1 MQKHESD
8 GGRAE
13 VLRKMLEDRRREV
26 AVKRRE
32 LREDLAQQERANVN
46 EEEGA
51 DQFARGLDFALTE
64 MKSKT
69 LGQISEALARLDAGT
84 YGICID
90 CQEEIPA
97 ARLKAL
103 PFAERCRDCQE
114 GREADGTAE
123 SA

>member
-1 MQKHESD
+1 MEKNESARE
-8 GGRAE
+8 RAQM
-13 VLRKMLEDRRREV
+13 LRKMLEDRAQEV
-26 AVKRRE
+26 ASKRRE

-64 MKSKT
+64 MKSQT
-69 LGQISEALARLDAGT
+69 LARITEALARLDAGT
-84 YGICID
+84 YGVCVD
-90 CQEEIPA
+90 CKEEVPA

-114 GREADGTAE
+114 TREAEGTSDE
-123 SA
+123 S

>member
-1 MQKHESD
+1 MGKNESE
-8 GGRAE
+8 RA
-13 VLRKMLEDRRREV
+13 VMLRKMLEDRRDEV
-26 AVKRRE
+26 DAKRRE
-32 LREDLAQQERANVN
+32 LRDDLAQQERANVN

-64 MKSKT
+64 MKSQT
-69 LGQISEALARLDAGT
+69 LARIADAIARLDAGT
-84 YGICID
+84 YGACVD
-90 CQEEIPA
+90 CKEPIAA

-114 GREADGTAE
+114 GREADGMSE

>member
-1 MQKHESD
+1 MDKRE
-8 GGRAE
+8 GGDERSKL
-13 VLRKMLEDRRREV
+13 LRKMLEDRRREV
-26 AVKRRE
+26 VEKRRE
-32 LREDLAQQERANVN
+32 LREDLAQQDRANVN

-51 DQFARGLDFALTE
+51 DQFARGLEFALTE

-69 LGQISEALARLDAGT
+69 LARITDALTRLDQGT
-84 YGICID
+84 YGICVE
-90 CQEEIPA
+90 CEEPIGS

-114 GREADGTAE
+114 GQEAARE

>member
-1 MQKHESD
+1 MGKHNDSE
-8 GGRAE
+8 RE
-13 VLRKMLEDRRREV
+13 TVLRKMLEDRQREV
-26 AVKRRE
+26 ADKRRE

-51 DQFARGLDFALTE
+51 DQFARGLDFALNE
-64 MKSKT
+64 MKSQSLARIT
-69 LGQISEALARLDAGT
+69 DALARLDKGT
-84 YGICID
+84 YGICVD
-90 CQEEIPA
+90 CEEPIAA

-114 GREADGTAE
+114 SREADGISE